1 MTQEFIYGYVDES
14 GFLYP
19 PSAGLPFEDSML
31 DNLTPITNRA
41 EYIRTLDRLKRKSPS
56 EFAVN
61 RSLDEVQGD
70 LAAEDAAAK
79 LPENRGIN
87 ESAMAAINATN
98 VDGRTKTTR
107 KVTPRSRDL
116 APPVITDPNAD

>member
-19 PSAGLPFEDSML
+19 PSAGLPFEDSMVE
-31 DNLTPITNRA
+31 NLTPITNRA

-61 RSLDEVQGD
+61 RSLDEVQ
-70 LAAEDAAAK
+70 ATIMAEDEAAK
-79 LPENRGIN
+79 LPENRGIAK
-87 ESAMAAINATN
+87 SAMDAINATN
-98 VDGRTKTTR
+98 VDGRTKATR
-107 KVTPRSRDL
+107 KVTPRGRDL
-116 APPVITDPNAD
+116 EPPVITDPNAD